1 MAIRPTHVEP
11 AFVEHDLDFPDLV
24 RAQIQRRSSAAAE
37 TCAAARANRHD
48 RDDLPAVV
56 DDHDVIAHD
65 EVLMPA
71 PSRIDLDQRRRH
83 VNEAHAR
90 RHHGPDAQ
98 RKVDIVHARH
108 VAAGEN
114 GLPNC
119 RALLRVEGHVAS
131 LSLALLR
138 LTLLRLTLLR
148 GLRLALL
155 WGLGALTLLRSL
167 ALLPLRCLAGG
178 LTLLTRLR
186 LALLALLILR
196 SLTCGLVP
204 LLLTLAALLGLTLFA
219 LVAALLF
226 LRLVWLGFLLLA
238 SLTSRLLALLLG
250 LATRRLTLHL
260 LVLALLR
267 LLLVLARLRLPSRLL
282 LLGLPALLGLPLLA
296 LSTLR
301 LAGAALLVACSCGA
315 AFGLRAALGTG
326 LAG

>member
-1 MAIRPTHVEP
+1 VAIRPAHVET
-11 AFVEHDLDFPDLV
+11 AFVENDLDFPDLI
-24 RAQIQRRSSAAAE
+24 RAQLQRRSSAAAE

-138 LTLLRLTLLR
+138 LTLLRL
-148 GLRLALL
+148 
-155 WGLGALTLLRSL
+155 
-167 ALLPLRCLAGG
+167 
-178 LTLLTRLR
+178 
-186 LALLALLILR
+186 
-196 SLTCGLVP
+196 
-204 LLLTLAALLGLTLFA
+204 
-219 LVAALLF
+219 
-226 LRLVWLGFLLLA
+226 
-238 SLTSRLLALLLG
+238 
-250 LATRRLTLHL
+250 
-260 LVLALLR
+260 
-267 LLLVLARLRLPSRLL
+267 LLVLARLRLPSRLL
-282 LLGLPALLGLPLLA
+282 LLGLTALLRLPLLA

-301 LAGAALLVACSCGA
+301 LAGAALLVACSCRA

>member
-1 MAIRPTHVEP
+1 MAIRPAHVET
-11 AFVEHDLDFPDLV
+11 AFVENDLDFPDLI

-204 LLLTLAALLGLTLFA
+204 LLLTLAALLGLPLLA
-219 LVAALLF
+219 LVAALL
-226 LRLVWLGFLLLA
+226 LRLVWLGLLLLA
-238 SLTSRLLALLLG
+238 SLTSRLLALLLR
-250 LATRRLTLHL
+250 LATLRLTLHL